1 LTDAVG
7 ASEGKENIETAI
19 VIGRGRE
26 VEASGT
32 VLGPRGA
39 GLRGIKGN
47 DKLAGGVNRVG
58 GKAKGGTMQAMPCGK
73 GGVGFV
79 GTEGVER
86 ELGLGEEVR
95 PAVGRKRDVDSR
107 QDRDNVIFGGT
118 NGSFRRERAMVL
130 GGDVLVGDVLF
141 EEEGSKVGRGFV
153 IEREVRERVGEGLK
167 KGDDVT
173 VGGDVRD
180 RRSVFHGD
188 EVDVPVVQDNE

>member
-7 ASEGKENIETAI
+7 ASEGKENIVTAI

-32 VLGPRGA
+32 VQ
-39 GLRGIKGN
+39 
-47 DKLAGGVNRVG
+47 
-58 GKAKGGTMQAMPCGK
+58 TMPGGK

-130 GGDVLVGDVLF
+130 GGDVLVGDVVF

-173 VGGDVRD
+173 VGGDV
-180 RRSVFHGD
+180 
-188 EVDVPVVQDNE
+188 

>member
-1 LTDAVG
+1 MTDAVG

-47 DKLAGGVNRVG
+47 DKLAGGMNRVG

-173 VGGDVRD
+173 VGGDV
-180 RRSVFHGD
+180 
-188 EVDVPVVQDNE
+188 